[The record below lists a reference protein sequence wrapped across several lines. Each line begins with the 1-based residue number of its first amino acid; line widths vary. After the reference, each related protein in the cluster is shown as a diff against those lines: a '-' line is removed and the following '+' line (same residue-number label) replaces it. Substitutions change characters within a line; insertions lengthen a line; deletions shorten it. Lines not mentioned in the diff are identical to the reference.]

1 MQKNHHY
8 RVWSV
13 LLFALSGYGMTSHYM
28 DKIPRNNDQ
37 DLLSISVPP
46 KLQVFMAGG
55 DRYLAANLA
64 TYRAV
69 IVGNTQLDPKTYEIL
84 ARIQRDAS
92 LLNPAHEDNYYLSQA
107 MLPWND
113 QVDADVSIQ
122 RAASQAREWDTL
134 PAFFYA
140 FDQYYFL
147 RDPVAGAKT
156 LKWAAERA
164 PENDRVPLMS
174 MAARWSEKGDDP
186 REAIKLVTAMM
197 DGTRDK
203 ELKRNLQTRITRLA
217 GLAILRDAARQF
229 EQNNGRPLASLEE
242 LTRQG
247 LLSELPRDPL
257 GDGYNIDKSGLPI
270 IAKAIPKPAPSKQ

>member
-1 MQKNHHY
+1 M
-8 RVWSV
+8 
-13 LLFALSGYGMTSHYM
+13 LLAIIGYGFISYFL
-28 DKIPRNNDQ
+28 DRLPRKNDQ
-37 DLLSISVPP
+37 DLLTIRVPP
-46 KLQVFMAGG
+46 KLQIILAGG

-64 TYRAV
+64 AYRAV
-69 IVGNTQLDPKTYEIL
+69 VVGNGQLDPKTYEIL
-84 ARIQRDAS
+84 ANVQKDAS
-92 LLNPAHEDNYYLSQA
+92 LLNPAHEDNYYLAQA
-107 MLPWND
+107 ILPWNN
-113 QVDADVSIQ
+113 QVEADILIQ

-203 ELKRNLQTRITRLA
+203 ELKRNLHTRIARLA
-217 GLAILRDAARQF
+217 GLATLRDAARQF
-229 EQNNGRPLASLEE
+229 EQNNGRPLASLDE

-247 LLSELPRDPL
+247 LLAELPQDPL

-270 IAKAIPKPAPSKQ
+270 IAKARPKPAPSKQ

>member
-1 MQKNHHY
+1 MQKNNQY
-8 RVWSV
+8 LTWIV
-13 LLFALSGYGMTSHYM
+13 LLLALICYGMISYFL
-28 DKIPRNNDQ
+28 DKLPRKNDQ

-46 KLQVFMAGG
+46 KLQIILAGG

-69 IVGNTQLDPKTYEIL
+69 VVGNGQLDPKTYEIL
-84 ARIQRDAS
+84 GNIQKDAA

-107 MLPWND
+107 MLPWNN
-113 QVDADVSIQ
+113 QVEADISIQ

-164 PENDRVPLMS
+164 PASDRDSLTNL
-174 MAARWSEKGDDP
+174 AARWSEKGDDP
-186 REAIKLVTAMM
+186 REAIKLVTVMM
-197 DGTRDK
+197 EGTRDK
-203 ELKRNLQTRITRLA
+203 ELKKNLQSRITRLT
-217 GLAILRDAARQF
+217 GLTTLRDAAKQF
-229 EQNNGRPLASLEE
+229 QQNNGRPLASLDE
-242 LTRQG
+242 LIKQS
-247 LLSELPRDPL
+247 LIAELPQDPL
-257 GDGYNIDKSGLPI
+257 GDGYAIDKNGLPV
-270 IAKAIPKPAPSKQ
+270 IAKAVPKPAPKQP